1 MSEQAPA
8 PVAAPENAP
17 APNPAFHKPP
27 AGPGEKP
34 AAPAPPPTV
43 PLTVDEYN
51 RLRGLESQLSQL
63 QQAQQAALDAKEAER
78 IQALADAGK
87 IKEALEAKEQHW
99 AEKQA
104 EAVHKF
110 KELETQVF
118 GEKINTALHEATS
131 GLSFAN
137 DHAGQMCRQ
146 LLRDQLEARRE
157 ADGSIKVYEKGG
169 HRPAAELLRERLS
182 DPSLAFF
189 FAPTTRGG
197 SGSDGARHSA
207 PPQQQAQPGSLEAI
221 AERWRAGQKGGY
233 GLNPAG

>member
-1 MSEQAPA
+1 MSEQT
-8 PVAAPENAP
+8 AAAETAP
-17 APNPAFHKPP
+17 APNAAFQQPP
-27 AGPGEKP
+27 AGPGENREKP
-34 AAPAPPPTV
+34 AAPAPPSTV

-51 RLRGLESQLSQL
+51 RLRGLETQLAQL
-63 QQAQQAALDAKEAER
+63 QRDQQAALDAKEAER

-87 IKEALEAKEQHW
+87 VKEALEAKEKQW
-99 AEKQA
+99 SEKESKA
-104 EAVHKF
+104 INEYKA
-110 KELETQVF
+110 LETQVF

-169 HRPAAELLRERLS
+169 HRPAAEMLRERLS

-197 SGSDGARHSA
+197 SGSDGARHPA
-207 PPQQQAQPGSLEAI
+207 PPQQPPQPGSLDAI
-221 AERWRAGQKGGY
+221 AEAWRAGQTEGF
-233 GLNPAG
+233 GLDRTG